1 MKRAF
6 LYACA
11 VSLAVSAAEPD
22 AELEPGSPGADVSIG
37 KGAAQPHQR
46 VAAGKAL
53 GLKVAGPVTLRLDVR
68 IEGAAPARG
77 VSAIVDLDGKQASK
91 TQVQPAAEEGA
102 KSNRDLAVTR
112 PVGIDV
118 KVPAGVHAVSLRWA
132 AEASGDALVSV
143 HGVKLV
149 PAGTLAAALPLPGDL
164 ALPAGKKA
172 ADGPG
177 APLALPGLDPAP
189 ARTARKDSRNNLAA
203 ALPLP
208 GLPLPAAKP
217 APLQLPGAAAPEP
230 ARSKPA
236 TESAR
241 AEEKKAGKA
250 APLPNAPAATPA
262 GAQVSTRTLVA
273 QQGDG
278 RQAGAGGAG
287 APRALSNPAVPA
299 SNLSLRPTETSLW
312 NVRALVG
319 AERSTEQGYT
329 DAVSTS
335 HLALE
340 GTRAFA
346 GLWLARAQLD
356 YRTSR
361 QAYVLDHVS
370 TTAQKGVMVD
380 ENRIDFVA
388 GVGYD
393 VGARLLD
400 SGRLEL
406 TPMLGVQYMAIRN
419 DAFPQNLIG
428 PNLAGRA
435 RFALSSAVVLQATV
449 GYTYNLS
456 VQSASSEHSALKAPV
471 GDFSMRGGLA
481 LPLAGGYA
489 LELDYSGDILGFQ
502 NTYRVA
508 HGAALGFGTTF

>member
-22 AELEPGSPGADVSIG
+22 AELEPGTPGADVSIG
-37 KGAAQPHQR
+37 KGAPQQHQR
-46 VAAGKAL
+46 LAAGKSL
-53 GLKVAGPVTLRLDVR
+53 GFKVGGPVALRLDVR
-68 IEGAAPARG
+68 IEGAAPAKAA
-77 VSAIVDLDGKQASK
+77 SAVVELDGKQVSK

-102 KSNRDLAVTR
+102 KSNRDLAVTKAA
-112 PVGIDV
+112 VIEV
-118 KVPAGVHAVSLRWA
+118 KVPAGVHAVTLRWA

-149 PAGTLAAALPLPGDL
+149 PAGTITVALPLPGGL
-164 ALPAGKKA
+164 ALPAGKKV
-172 ADGPG
+172 AD
-177 APLALPGLDPAP
+177 
-189 ARTARKDSRNNLAA
+189 

-208 GLPLPAAKP
+208 GPGLSLPGAVAAKP
-217 APLQLPGAAAPEP
+217 VEPPKAKTAVEP
-230 ARSKPA
+230 AKV
-236 TESAR
+236 
-241 AEEKKAGKA
+241 EEKKIVKA
-250 APLPNAPAATPA
+250 APLPNAPVGAPAAKPVSNKTIVAQQVNGKPA
-262 GAQVSTRTLVA
+262 GAPA
-273 QQGDG
+273 
-278 RQAGAGGAG
+278 
-287 APRALSNPAVPA
+287 APQALSNAAVPSA
-299 SNLSLRPTETSLW
+299 DLSLRPNEGSLW
-312 NVRALVG
+312 SLRALVG
-319 AERSTEQGYT
+319 GERSTEQGYT
-329 DAVSTS
+329 EAVTTS

-356 YRTSR
+356 FRTSR
-361 QAYVLDHVS
+361 QSYVLDHV
-370 TTAQKGVMVD
+370 TTSAQKGVLVD
-380 ENRIDFVA
+380 ENRIDFLA

-393 VGARLLD
+393 VGARLLN

-419 DAFPQNLIG
+419 DAFPQDLIG

-435 RFALSSAVVLQATV
+435 RFALSSAVILQATV

-456 VQSASSEHSALKAPV
+456 VQSSSNEHSALKAPV
-471 GDFSMRGGLA
+471 GDFAMRGGIA

-489 LELDYSGDILGFQ
+489 LELNYSGDILGFQ

-508 HGAALGFGTTF
+508 HGAALGFGTSF